1 MSYVKDS
8 EFSSGVGAIAAV
20 DAVTNRR
27 KQLFAKRAASSTAK
41 DRKLAA
47 VSRGALGAIN
57 LASHGGQNLF
67 GSARASSSTGIGS
80 PTPGGASGPY
90 GTGPIVV
97 GGGSNPLSS
106 SKLPAAVSTASRFG
120 LSTALATP
128 LATSTSTAP
137 NGTFGLLPGLSS
149 GTTGSGSGTP
159 PGSSNVSGGTVSSGN
174 TGTPGGTVSSGS
186 SSSNTVP
193 VPTPPAGTLCPT
205 GYVATS
211 QGCQYVPSTTSTP
224 STTTS
229 SDDTGG
235 GGGAGLV
242 APTTTPDT
250 SVGPTPTLDT
260 GTDYTPYLIAG
271 AAAIGLYLLL
281 RRRA

>member
-1 MSYVKDS
+1 VSYVKDS

-120 LSTALATP
+120 LSTAVATP
-128 LATSTSTAP
+128 LAPATSTAP

-174 TGTPGGTVSSGS
+174 TGTPGGTVVTSG
-186 SSSNTVP
+186 SSNTVP
-193 VPTPPAGTLCPT
+193 VPTPPAGTLCPA

-211 QGCQYVPSTTSTP
+211 QGCQYVPATTSTA
-224 STTTS
+224 STDQDAS
-229 SDDTGG
+229 G

-242 APTTTPDT
+242 APAPTPDT